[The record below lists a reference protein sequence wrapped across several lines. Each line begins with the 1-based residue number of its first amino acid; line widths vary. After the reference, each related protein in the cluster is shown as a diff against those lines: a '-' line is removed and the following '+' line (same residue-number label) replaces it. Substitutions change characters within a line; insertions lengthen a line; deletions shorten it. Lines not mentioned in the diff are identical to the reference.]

1 MNEKERR
8 IIINDIFPY
17 FLWTDI
23 LEKEKSYMYYFPIN
37 NMQEDDKIHYNT
49 KTESISFLL
58 KILQILKIH
67 VMSYLV

>member
-1 MNEKERR
+1 
-8 IIINDIFPY
+8 
-17 FLWTDI
+17 
-23 LEKEKSYMYYFPIN
+23 MYYFPIN
-37 NMQEDDKIHYNT
+37 NMQEDGKIHSNT